1 MAGLRILDCETLLQS
16 AGFIEEAY
24 ECSFCTGYAAE
35 WADVAMVMI
44 IAVCSILQS
53 ARGNDTGIEWYLQCL
68 LYCVKGDGPAALR

>member
-53 ARGNDTGIEWYLQCL
+53 A
-68 LYCVKGDGPAALR
+68 